1 MQLLAGITASC
12 VCWHEGCSDGGV
24 HWKLITIHYNITFCL
39 KERSAKRS
47 GAPRGAPLW
56 VWCTRDWSAKEQE
69 RSRCRWRAAV
79 ERRMAYH
86 RSRLGQRQLS
96 VAKQN
101 GEKFKT
107 TTTQC
112 WNISRDRRSN
122 QSKQSTSS
130 GITVDVDNQF
140 DLIALYTQPLNE
152 SSRWEREGGRDS

>member
-1 MQLLAGITASC
+1 VQVQSPAGTTASC
-12 VCWHEGCSDGGV
+12 VCWHEGCSDGAV

-47 GAPRGAPLW
+47 AFVSVMHARLECKRTGTKLMPTTWGG
-56 VWCTRDWSAKEQE
+56 
-69 RSRCRWRAAV
+69 
-79 ERRMAYH
+79 ERRVANH

-130 GITVDVDNQF
+130 GITVDVDNQC
-140 DLIALYTQPLNE
+140 DLIAFYTQPLNE
-152 SSRWEREGGRDS
+152 PSRWEREGGRDS

>member
-1 MQLLAGITASC
+1 VSVMHARLECKRKGTKLMPAMR
-12 VCWHEGCSDGGV
+12 GG
-24 HWKLITIHYNITFCL
+24 
-39 KERSAKRS
+39 
-47 GAPRGAPLW
+47 
-56 VWCTRDWSAKEQE
+56 
-69 RSRCRWRAAV
+69 
-79 ERRMAYH
+79 ERRVANH
-86 RSRLGQRQLS
+86 RSRLGQCQLS

-130 GITVDVDNQF
+130 FITVDVDNQF

-152 SSRWEREGGRDS
+152 SSR